1 MITLSASCH
10 AKFGWYPWKAGFF
23 VKGNGRLVNLVGRA
37 GDEKEQ
43 GEEEGGSCVW
53 DVLYESKINL
63 KKKKKM
69 EEGIWGTERKGGK
82 GWNEEQGEIQQNEL
96 HIKTP

>member
-1 MITLSASCH
+1 M
-10 AKFGWYPWKAGFF
+10 
-23 VKGNGRLVNLVGRA
+23 KGNGRSVNLVGRA

-63 KKKKKM
+63 KKRKKWKKVF
-69 EEGIWGTERKGGK
+69 EVQKGK
-82 GWNEEQGEIQQNEL
+82 GARDEMRNREKSSKMNYILKHHKESCYFASQ
-96 HIKTP
+96 

>member
-1 MITLSASCH
+1 M
-10 AKFGWYPWKAGFF
+10 
-23 VKGNGRLVNLVGRA
+23 KGNGRLVNLVGRA

-63 KKKKKM
+63 KKRKNGRRYLRYRK
-69 EEGIWGTERKGGK
+69 ERG
-82 GWNEEQGEIQQNEL
+82 QGM
-96 HIKTP
+96 K